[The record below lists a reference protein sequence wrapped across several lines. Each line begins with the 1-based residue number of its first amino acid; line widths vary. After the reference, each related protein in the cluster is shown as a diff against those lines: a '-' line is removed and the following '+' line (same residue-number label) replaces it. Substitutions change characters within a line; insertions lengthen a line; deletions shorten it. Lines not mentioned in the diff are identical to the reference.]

1 MEDKYMII
9 LSENIANILDLVPG
23 FKNNPVVIFS
33 LLLFIIVIAIFKIPG
48 IQEIFQYQLK
58 SKTEKN
64 ENQKK
69 INQECLDEIQ
79 LALYSYVKNIHPADM
94 DLTEIKHFVDN
105 LCNII
110 RDKQLY
116 NHPLLDSLISDLSS
130 HLEKK
135 KLSRCRK
142 IVSNIRLQIKDEYF
156 RLRKSLGF
164 ASTNTRA
171 IYLYQLH
178 PLKRDIVDLLIILL
192 FPNLF
197 FMILSLYISYVTS
210 PNEQFLII
218 LLLLIFI
225 GLFIFLGMLV
235 VDIMFWSYMGIKHW
249 IHYYKNNKKV
259 HKRNTP
265 AQKAASEF
273 GTSKENAPQ

>member
-1 MEDKYMII
+1 MII

-178 PLKRDIVDLLIILL
+178 PLKKDIINLLIIFLFPYTFFAILYIYISYVSSPNEQLLIIL
-192 FPNLF
+192 
-197 FMILSLYISYVTS
+197 
-210 PNEQFLII
+210 I
-218 LLLLIFI
+218 LLLFI
-225 GLFIFLGMLV
+225 GLSIFISILFA
-235 VDIMFWSYMGIKHW
+235 DIIFWFSIAIKHLF
-249 IHYYKNNKKV
+249 YYVKNKIKV

>member
-1 MEDKYMII
+1 MII

-23 FKNNPVVIFS
+23 FKNNPFIIFS
-33 LLLFIIVIAIFKIPG
+33 LLLFIIVITIFKIPG

-79 LALYSYVKNIHPADM
+79 LELYSYVKNIHPADM
-94 DLTEIKHFVDN
+94 NLTEIKHFVDN

-135 KLSRCRK
+135 KLSRCQK

-164 ASTNTRA
+164 ASTNIRA

-178 PLKRDIVDLLIILL
+178 PFKKDIINLLIIFL
-192 FPNLF
+192 FPYTF
-197 FMILSLYISYVTS
+197 FAILYIYISYVSS

-218 LLLLIFI
+218 LILLLFIGISIFI
-225 GLFIFLGMLV
+225 SILFADIIFW
-235 VDIMFWSYMGIKHW
+235 FSTGIKHLF
-249 IHYYKNNKKV
+249 YYVKNKIKV
-259 HKRNTP
+259 HKRNIP
-265 AQKAASEF
+265 AQKAASKF